1 MSSTKL
7 PVNKHALIRYRTLDK
22 CFSNFAR
29 RYYIEDL
36 IQACSEALYQH
47 TGNDKYSNPL
57 NPGISRRQVLV
68 DIDFMESEAGWGAL
82 IDRVKDGR
90 RVYYR
95 YEDPKYTINNQPIT
109 DEEMAK
115 LRETMLMLSR
125 FKGLPQFEWMESLLT
140 NLEDKFHLQG
150 ASASVI
156 SMDGNAYTS
165 GIEHL
170 SPLFNAILNKTPL
183 LIDYET
189 FDGTSYHWEIHPYH
203 IKQYNN
209 RWFLIGLNNG
219 EYQNITNL
227 ALDRIVRF
235 EQATTPFIENT
246 SIEDFDDYFYDI
258 VGVSFPLDGKV
269 EKVLLQFS
277 LRRFPYVVSKPIHGS
292 QKTISPKE
300 GLISLDVIPN
310 RELESIILSFG
321 DDVEVL
327 APASLRDAIA
337 LKIRNS
343 NKKYEPM
350 QNDCT
355 NNLYLC
361 CVKSGNSKTGSP
373 IQEEIVNSTDADTL
387 HR

>member
-1 MSSTKL
+1 M
-7 PVNKHALIRYRTLDK
+7 PINKHALIRYRTLDK

-36 IQACSEALYQH
+36 IQACNDALYQH
-47 TGNDKYSNPL
+47 TGKDKYADPL
-57 NPGISRRQVLV
+57 NPGISRRQILV
-68 DIDFMESEAGWGAL
+68 DIDFMESDAGWGAL

-140 NLEDKFHLQG
+140 NLEDKFHLRG
-150 ASASVI
+150 ASESVI
-156 SMDGNAYTS
+156 SMDGNVYAT

-170 SPLFNAILNKTPL
+170 SALFNAIINKTPL

-189 FDGTSYHWEIHPYH
+189 FDGTRYHWEIHPYH

-209 RWFLIGLNNG
+209 RWFLIGLNND
-219 EYQNITNL
+219 EYRNITTL
-227 ALDRIVRF
+227 ALDRIISYR
-235 EQATTPFIENT
+235 QATTSYIEN
-246 SIEDFDDYFYDI
+246 SIIGDFDDYYEDI
-258 VGVSFPLDGKV
+258 VGVSFPSDRKI
-269 EKVLLQFS
+269 EKVLLRFS
-277 LRRFPYVVSKPIHGS
+277 SGRFPYIVSKPIHGS
-292 QKTISPKE
+292 QRTVSSQE
-300 GLISLDVIPN
+300 GLISLDIIPN

-327 APASLRDAIA
+327 APESLRNAIA
-337 LKIRNS
+337 QKIRNLLS
-343 NKKYEPM
+343 KYGSM
-350 QNDCT
+350 HNGCT
-355 NNLYLC
+355 DNVYLC
-361 CVKSGNSKTGSP
+361 NVVRECDSSECSYDNKDIKITTSA
-373 IQEEIVNSTDADTL
+373 ETL
-387 HR
+387 HK

>member
-1 MSSTKL
+1 M
-7 PVNKHALIRYRTLDK
+7 PVNKHALIRYRALDK

-36 IQACSEALYQH
+36 IQACNEALYQH
-47 TGNDKYSNPL
+47 TGQDKYADPL
-57 NPGISRRQVLV
+57 TPGISRRQVLV

-82 IDRVKDGR
+82 IERIKDGR

-95 YEDPKYTINNQPIT
+95 YEDPEYTINNQPIT

-115 LRETMLMLSR
+115 LRETMLMLNR

-150 ASASVI
+150 ATDSVI
-156 SMDGNAYTS
+156 SMDGNAYAS

-183 LIDYET
+183 LIDYAT

-209 RWFLIGLNNG
+209 RWFLIGLNND

-258 VGVSFPLDGKV
+258 VGVSFPLEGKV

-277 LRRFPYVVSKPIHGS
+277 SHRFPYVVSKPIHGS

-355 NNLYLC
+355 NNSYLC
-361 CVKSGNSKTGSP
+361 SVESDNKSSESLR
-373 IQEEIVNSTDADTL
+373 QVEIISSTDADTL